1 MAKAKRSP
9 SAAPAAHTIGELPA
23 AVLER
28 ARELFTAAEKRIFD
42 SSLGASLAK
51 ATHEQVAAASKQARS
66 LRDKWHALTSGQ
78 QRANKRRAAAR
89 VDVAASRSREK
100 LDLFH
105 GAVARF
111 ERRLAELS
119 ATVTAKRTPAKVRLK
134 TDAGQKGRGKKIVTR
149 ASRRT
154 AARPTLPA
162 RPAKAAAPAAGIV
175 EQTLRKVVAAANPTV
190 PPAPAPRPAADSR
203 KVSKKV
209 RNAGLRAALGAQ
221 AGNQAIQFDRAK
233 QRSAAT
239 AAKAR
244 RLAVQGLDTRR
255 SGHAA
260 ARVKIKQA
268 KRDQRGR

>member
-1 MAKAKRSP
+1 MAKSKRSTTM
-9 SAAPAAHTIGELPA
+9 STAAHTLGELPA
-23 AVLER
+23 AALER

-42 SSLGASLAK
+42 SSLGSALAK
-51 ATHEQVAAASKQARS
+51 ATHEQVAAASKQARD
-66 LRDKWHALTSGQ
+66 LRDKWHALSSGQ

-119 ATVTAKRTPAKVRLK
+119 ATVTAKAAAPKTRLK
-134 TDAGQKGRGKKIVTR
+134 IDAGQKGRGKKIVTR
-149 ASRRT
+149 AARRT
-154 AARPTLPA
+154 AAKPALPT

-175 EQTLRKVVAAANPTV
+175 EQTLRKVVAAANPPA
-190 PPAPAPRPAADSR
+190 PPAPAPRPAADAR
-203 KVSKKV
+203 TVSKKV
-209 RNAGLRAALGAQ
+209 RNAGLRASLGAQ
-221 AGNQAIQFDRAK
+221 AGNQPIAFDRGK
-233 QRSAAT
+233 QRSAQA

-268 KRDQRGR
+268 KRDGRGR